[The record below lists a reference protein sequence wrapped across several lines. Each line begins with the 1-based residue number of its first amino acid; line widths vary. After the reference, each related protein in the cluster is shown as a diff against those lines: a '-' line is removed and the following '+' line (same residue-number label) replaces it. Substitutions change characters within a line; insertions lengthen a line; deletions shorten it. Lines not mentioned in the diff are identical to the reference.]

1 MNEGGLVLPG
11 ITFFERTTKKQVIP
25 ELKIRNSITLDAP
38 VTSPLISKDGIHL
51 TENPI
56 QIRNF
61 VSNFVISPRQRLVQ
75 DCTEILKG
83 LHKTTIS
90 ENDNRKNRE

>member
-11 ITFFERTTKKQVIP
+11 IKFFDRTTKEQVIP
-25 ELKIRNSITLDAP
+25 ELRNRNSIPLDAP

-90 ENDNRKNRE
+90 ESNNRKNRE